1 MAKTILT
8 CAVTGGGPI
17 GRHPAIPVTPKE
29 IAEAALGAA
38 AAGAAIVHIHV
49 REPKTGQGSME
60 LAHYREVLDR
70 IRDRGSDV
78 LINLTTGPGAMFVPS
93 KDDPA
98 QPGPGTNMCSAEV
111 RVRHVLALKPDI
123 CSLDLCTMW
132 SRTRAFMN
140 VPEILAEMARLIRGA
155 GVLPELECFDTGDV
169 GLAKDFIATGV
180 LAAPALFQIV
190 LGISYGAPAT
200 PESMLHMRNLLPPG
214 SRWAAFGISRQQF
227 PMLAQ
232 AVLLGGHC
240 RVGLE
245 DNHYLERGVFA
256 DNAGLVEKGIKL
268 MGLMGAEPATP
279 AEARD
284 ILGLTPARAPVRA

>member
-17 GRHPAIPVTPKE
+17 GKHPAVPVTPQE
-29 IAEAALGAA
+29 IAEAAIGAA
-38 AAGAAIVHIHV
+38 KAGATICHIHV

-60 LAHYREVLDR
+60 LAYYREVVER
-70 IRDRGSDV
+70 IRDSGTDV

-93 KDDPA
+93 KDDPGM
-98 QPGPGTNMCSAEV
+98 PGPSTNMCSAEV

-140 VPEILAEMARLIRGA
+140 VPEILAAMARLIRDA
-155 GVLPELECFDTGDV
+155 GVLPELECFDTGDI
-169 GLAKDFIATGV
+169 GLAKDFIKNGV
-180 LAAPALFQIV
+180 LAAPALFQLV

-200 PESMLHMRNLLPPG
+200 PEAMLHMRNLLPEG

-227 PMLAQ
+227 PMVAQ

-245 DNHYLERGVFA
+245 DNHYLEHGVFA
-256 DNAGLVEKGIKL
+256 DNAALVEKAVRL
-268 MGLMGAEPATP
+268 MRILGAEPATP
-279 AEARD
+279 DEGRE
-284 ILGLTPARAPVRA
+284 ILGLARIRTRVIA